1 MMPQGAHPAADG
13 ATQANH
19 QPAPI
24 DPSLHRVPWGAVALF
39 VLLAYGLAWLVT
51 LPLWRVDPEASG
63 SQLLAGLLAP
73 VMMLTPGVA
82 TLILVFL
89 GRTPRTQRARFL
101 GLWPLRPAKRVV
113 WMTVAALF
121 GTLAIG
127 FAAVGVAALCGWVTL
142 DLANFSGFVALN
154 EAALPE
160 GIDPGMLPPAGLLIA
175 LQLAM
180 LPLGALLNSF
190 LALGE
195 ELGWRG
201 WLLPALRPLGTWP
214 ALVLSGAIWGVWHAP
229 LTLLG
234 HNYGLFDW
242 RGVALMT
249 INCVLWGVL
258 FGWLRLRT
266 GSVWPAVLAHGALNA
281 VGGIVLLFAAAGGE
295 IRAELAS
302 VVGLAGWI
310 VVGSVIAVL
319 ALTGQFKKQPQLAC

>member
-1 MMPQGAHPAADG
+1 MTDLRASHTLPDPAQEPV
-13 ATQANH
+13 TLN
-19 QPAPI
+19 
-24 DPSLHRVPWGAVALF
+24 RVPWGAVALF
-39 VLLAYGLAWLVT
+39 VLLAYGLAWLIT
-51 LPLWRVDPEASG
+51 LPLWQVEPGAPG
-63 SQLLAGLLAP
+63 GQLLAGITAP
-73 VMMLTPGVA
+73 AMMLTPGIA
-82 TLILVFL
+82 ALIVVFL
-89 GRTPRTQRARFL
+89 GRTPRTSRARFL

-113 WMTVAALF
+113 WMTLAALF
-121 GTLAIG
+121 GTLGIG
-127 FAAVGVAALCGWVTL
+127 FASVGVAALCGWVTL
-142 DLANFSGFVALN
+142 DLVDFSGFVALN

-160 GIDPGMLPPAGLLIA
+160 GMDPDILPPPGLLIA

-180 LPLGALLNSF
+180 LPLGAVLNSL

-249 INCVLWGVL
+249 VNCVLWGVL

-281 VGGIVLLFAAAGGE
+281 VGNVLLLFAAAGGE
-295 IRAELAS
+295 VRVEFAS
-302 VVGLAGWI
+302 VAGVAGWI
-310 VVGSVIAVL
+310 VVGLVVAGL
-319 ALTGQFKKQPQLAC
+319 ALTGQFSKQPQLS